1 MAPRT
6 QQGRAVPTRKGPQR
20 ALFLAII
27 AIVGLIGTALLANT
41 LRTSPAEQPLST
53 ISSAPL
59 SVPTGQ
65 TSDGAYLKGAADA
78 PVVVTE
84 YADFQ
89 CPGCGYYARSLA
101 SAFDRAYV
109 ETGKVQF
116 VYRDYPLAQH
126 PNAIPAAEAARC
138 AGDQGAFW
146 QMYTALFAN
155 QRQWSSLANPT
166 AQFGAYAQQLKLDSG
181 QFEQCLA
188 SGTHQAA
195 VIAARRA
202 SESLGLTGTPS
213 FAVNGVVVDSA
224 GAQSVDDIVARVQ
237 AAIDAEL
244 AKR

>member
-1 MAPRT
+1 MASRT
-6 QQGRAVPTRKGPQR
+6 RQGRAVPARKGPQR
-20 ALFLAII
+20 ALFLGLI
-27 AIVGLIGTALLANT
+27 AIVGLIGTVLLVIA
-41 LRTSPAEQPLST
+41 LRTSPAEEPLSA

-65 TSDGAYLKGAADA
+65 TSDGAYMKGAADA

-138 AGDQGAFW
+138 AGDQGSFW
-146 QMYTALFAN
+146 QMSTALFAN

-166 AQFGAYAQQLKLDSG
+166 AQFGAYAQELKLDSG
-181 QFEQCLA
+181 RFAECLA
-188 SGTHQAA
+188 SGVHQAA
-195 VIAARRA
+195 VVASRSAA
-202 SESLGLTGTPS
+202 ESLGLTGTPS
-213 FAVNGVVVDSA
+213 FAVNGVVVDTT
-224 GAQSVDDIVARVQ
+224 GAQSVDDIIIRVQ

-244 AKR
+244 VKQ